1 MRRILLDENLPR
13 KLRRELPAFL
23 VRTVQEEGWASFA
36 NGELLGRAHES
47 FDVLLTADRRL
58 EFQQNLSRFAVGVVV
73 IITPDLRFRTIRPA
87 MEAIREALTAVSAG
101 QVIRVSVG

>member
-13 KLRRELPAFL
+13 KLRRELSTFV

-36 NGELLGRAHES
+36 NGELLGLAQQS

-58 EFQQNLSRFAVGVVV
+58 EFQQNLPQFAIGVVV
-73 IITPDLRFRTIRPA
+73 IITPDLRFRTIRPVIG
-87 MEAIREALTAVSAG
+87 AIREALIAVAPG
-101 QVIRVSVG
+101 HVIRVPV